1 MNVWDYL
8 NDEEK
13 EMVFSEKADE
23 ADVNENV
30 HDTISFLK
38 MRYAEAGKSLYEVE
52 EMEKRILKYLEEV

>member
-8 NDEEK
+8 NNEEK

-23 ADVNENV
+23 ADVNEDVYN
-30 HDTISFLK
+30 TISFLK
-38 MRYAEAGKSLYEVE
+38 MRYAEVGKSLYEVE